1 MTILTTS
8 RLLAVERLLLALWV
22 GGICTIGYLVAPIL
36 FATLTDDRQMAGML
50 AGKLF
55 SAISWAGLVIGTL
68 LLIGSVVGVGTQ
80 WLRQWRC
87 WVLISMLIV
96 VVPMLFVIQPMM
108 ADLKAQ
114 GPVIKGTELAAEFGR
129 LHGISSG
136 LYLLMSLSGLTLV
149 VAGLR
154 RP

>member
-1 MTILTTS
+1 MAILTST

-22 GGICTIGYLVAPIL
+22 GGICVIGYLVTPIL
-36 FATLTDDRQMAGML
+36 FATLTDDRQTAGML
-50 AGKLF
+50 AGKMF

-68 LLIGSVVGVGTQ
+68 LLIASVVGAGTQ

-87 WVLISMLIV
+87 WTLVSMLV
-96 VVPMLFVIQPMM
+96 VVILMLFVIQPMM
-108 ADLKAQ
+108 AELKTQ

-149 VAGLR
+149 AAGLR

>member
-1 MTILTTS
+1 MTILTCT

-22 GGICTIGYLVAPIL
+22 GGICVIGYLVAPIL
-36 FATLTDDRQMAGML
+36 FATLTDERQMAGML
-50 AGKLF
+50 AGKMF
-55 SAISWAGLVIGTL
+55 SAISWVGLVIGTL
-68 LLIGSVVGVGTQ
+68 LFIGSIVGTGAQ

-87 WVLISMLIV
+87 WALISMLLV
-96 VVPMLFVIQPMM
+96 VVLMLFVIQPMM
-108 ADLKAQ
+108 ADLKSQ

-149 VAGLR
+149 ATGLR